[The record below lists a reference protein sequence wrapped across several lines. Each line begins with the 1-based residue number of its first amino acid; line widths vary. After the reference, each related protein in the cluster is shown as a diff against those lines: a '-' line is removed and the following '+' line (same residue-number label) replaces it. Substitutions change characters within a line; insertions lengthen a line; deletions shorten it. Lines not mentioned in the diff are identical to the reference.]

1 MTGAAKKKQNAYN
14 ALESWMDQRPQTNS
28 AYESA
33 LDAAVNALEGQ
44 KSFSSG
50 YSAGTDPNARAWRQD
65 YAASLT
71 NGANTAAAQT
81 AALSGG
87 YGTDYAASAANQTA
101 QLAAPRGIDVEQMLR
116 SLASGGYKANAAAN
130 QAAVDAMLA
139 DLTLAQ
145 SADQMNQDNW
155 AAYRDILA
163 GQASAAAD
171 EELGF
176 WGNLWSTAK
185 QLAQAGMDIY
195 DGVKGYQQQ
204 NFENALA
211 LAQMQYGM
219 NRDGIEDA
227 RYAQEYA
234 DSRADVDWQQQF
246 DERAYTDSRAD
257 TAWEQ
262 AMEERAYQD
271 SRADVAYERALA
283 AQAAA
288 AGYGSGSSGG
298 LDLDDLLKLSS
309 AYSEAKL
316 TGDDAM
322 AAFYSN
328 LLAGYGFPV
337 GGTGTGSGTYTASGT
352 AGGSGSSAA
361 RTYTPMSQT
370 ILSEAALPASVRNG
384 AALARGYIQKGA
396 TMNDVMMKLIEQGYS
411 DQEVAAIMNVVGG

>member
-1 MTGAAKKKQNAYN
+1 MASAAQKKQNAYN

-33 LDAAVNALEGQ
+33 LDAAVNALESLRKKQ
-44 KSFSSG
+44 SFSSG

-87 YGTDYAASAANQTA
+87 YGADYAASAANQTA

-176 WGNLWSTAK
+176 WGNLWNTTK

-195 DGVKGYQQQ
+195 DGAMGYQQQ
-204 NFENALA
+204 RFENQMAIIEAL
-211 LAQMQYGM
+211 YGM
-219 NRDGIEDA
+219 DRDRVEDEQYSKEQA
-227 RYAQEYA
+227 AEAAY
-234 DSRADVDWQQQF
+234 RAWQQKMAEEELGLSKIAAQ
-246 DERAYTDSRAD
+246 DEHAYTQTQIDALK
-257 TAWEQ
+257 
-262 AMEERAYQD
+262 QD
-271 SRADVAYERALA
+271 MALA

-298 LDLDDLLKLSS
+298 SSGGNGEFDFDLYYKTIDKYNELMYEGKHDMAEGVASLYKIETGVDITRATDMSS
-309 AYSEAKL
+309 IVS
-316 TGDDAM
+316 
-322 AAFYSN
+322 
-328 LLAGYGFPV
+328 
-337 GGTGTGSGTYTASGT
+337 
-352 AGGSGSSAA
+352 
-361 RTYTPMSQT
+361 
-370 ILSEAALPASVRNG
+370 
-384 AALARGYIQKGA
+384 LARSFMQ
-396 TMNDVMMKLIEQGYS
+396 QGYTGEEVVNYFRQQGFS
-411 DQEVAAIMNVVGG
+411 DERIAEILNQVR

>member
-14 ALESWMDQRPQTNS
+14 ALESWMDQQPRQTNS

-87 YGTDYAASAANQTA
+87 YGAGYAASAANQTA
-101 QLAAPRGIDVEQMLR
+101 QLAAPQGIDVEQMLR

-288 AGYGSGSSGG
+288 AGYGSGGSGGSSGG
-298 LDLDDLLKLSS
+298 NGEFDFDLYYKTIDKYRELMYEGEYDMAEGVASLYKMETGVDITRATDMSS
-309 AYSEAKL
+309 IVS
-316 TGDDAM
+316 
-322 AAFYSN
+322 
-328 LLAGYGFPV
+328 
-337 GGTGTGSGTYTASGT
+337 
-352 AGGSGSSAA
+352 
-361 RTYTPMSQT
+361 
-370 ILSEAALPASVRNG
+370 
-384 AALARGYIQKGA
+384 LARSFMQ
-396 TMNDVMMKLIEQGYS
+396 QGYTGEEVVNYFRQQGFS
-411 DQEVAAIMNVVGG
+411 DERIAEILNQVR

>member
-33 LDAAVNALEGQ
+33 LDAAVNALEGLGGKQ
-44 KSFSSG
+44 SFSSG

-87 YGTDYAASAANQTA
+87 YGADYAASAANQTA

-176 WGNLWSTAK
+176 WGNLWNTTK

-195 DGVKGYQQQ
+195 DGAMGYQQQ
-204 NFENALA
+204 RFENQMAIIEAL
-211 LAQMQYGM
+211 YGM
-219 NRDGIEDA
+219 DRDRVKDEQYSKEQA
-227 RYAQEYA
+227 AEAAY
-234 DSRADVDWQQQF
+234 RAWQQKMAEEELGLSKIAAQ
-246 DERAYTDSRAD
+246 DEHAYTQTQID
-257 TAWEQ
+257 
-262 AMEERAYQD
+262 AMKQD
-271 SRADVAYERALA
+271 MALA

-288 AGYGSGSSGG
+288 AGYGSGGSGGSSGG
-298 LDLDDLLKLSS
+298 NGEFDFDLYYKTIDKYNELMYEGKYDMAEGVADRYKIETGVDITRATDMSS
-309 AYSEAKL
+309 IVS
-316 TGDDAM
+316 
-322 AAFYSN
+322 
-328 LLAGYGFPV
+328 
-337 GGTGTGSGTYTASGT
+337 
-352 AGGSGSSAA
+352 
-361 RTYTPMSQT
+361 
-370 ILSEAALPASVRNG
+370 
-384 AALARGYIQKGA
+384 LARSFMQ
-396 TMNDVMMKLIEQGYS
+396 QGYTGEEVVNYFRQQGFS
-411 DQEVAAIMNVVGG
+411 DERIAEILNQVR

>member
-71 NGANTAAAQT
+71 NGANTAVAQT

-87 YGTDYAASAANQTA
+87 YGADYAASAANQTA

-204 NFENALA
+204 NFENQMAIIEAL
-211 LAQMQYGM
+211 YGM
-219 NRDGIEDA
+219 DRDRVEDEQYSKEQA
-227 RYAQEYA
+227 AEAAY
-234 DSRADVDWQQQF
+234 RAWQQKMAEEELGLSKIAAQ
-246 DERAYTDSRAD
+246 DDHAYKVAQTDALK
-257 TAWEQ
+257 
-262 AMEERAYQD
+262 QD
-271 SRADVAYERALA
+271 MALA

-288 AGYGSGSSGG
+288 AGYGSGGSGGSSGG
-298 LDLDDLLKLSS
+298 NGEFDFDLYYKTIDKYNELMYEGKYDMAEGVASLYKM
-309 AYSEAKL
+309 E
-316 TGDDAM
+316 TGVDI
-322 AAFYSN
+322 
-328 LLAGYGFPV
+328 
-337 GGTGTGSGTYTASGT
+337 
-352 AGGSGSSAA
+352 A
-361 RTYTPMSQT
+361 RTTDMSS
-370 ILSEAALPASVRNG
+370 LVS
-384 AALARGYIQKGA
+384 LARSFMQ
-396 TMNDVMMKLIEQGYS
+396 QGYTGG
-411 DQEVAAIMNVVGG
+411 EVAYYFRQQGFSDERIAEILNQVR

>member
-33 LDAAVNALEGQ
+33 LDAAVNALEGLGGKQ
-44 KSFSSG
+44 SFSSG

-87 YGTDYAASAANQTA
+87 YGADYAASAANQTA

-204 NFENALA
+204 DFENQMAIIEAL
-211 LAQMQYGM
+211 YGM
-219 NRDGIEDA
+219 DRDRVEDE
-227 RYAQEYA
+227 RYSKEQAAEAAY
-234 DSRADVDWQQQF
+234 RAWQQKMAEEELGLSKIAAQ
-246 DERAYTDSRAD
+246 DEHAYTQTQID
-257 TAWEQ
+257 
-262 AMEERAYQD
+262 AMKQD
-271 SRADVAYERALA
+271 MALA

-298 LDLDDLLKLSS
+298 SSGGNGEFDFDLYYKTIDKYNELMYEGKYDMAEGVADLYKIETGVDITRATDMSS
-309 AYSEAKL
+309 IVS
-316 TGDDAM
+316 
-322 AAFYSN
+322 
-328 LLAGYGFPV
+328 
-337 GGTGTGSGTYTASGT
+337 
-352 AGGSGSSAA
+352 
-361 RTYTPMSQT
+361 
-370 ILSEAALPASVRNG
+370 
-384 AALARGYIQKGA
+384 LARSFMQ
-396 TMNDVMMKLIEQGYS
+396 QGYTGEEVVNYFRQQGFS
-411 DQEVAAIMNVVGG
+411 DERIAEILNQVR

>member
-33 LDAAVNALEGQ
+33 LDAAVNALEGLGGKQ
-44 KSFSSG
+44 SFSSG

-87 YGTDYAASAANQTA
+87 YGADYAASAANQTA

-204 NFENALA
+204 DFENQMAIIEAL
-211 LAQMQYGM
+211 YGM
-219 NRDGIEDA
+219 DRDRVEDEQYSKEQA
-227 RYAQEYA
+227 AEAAY
-234 DSRADVDWQQQF
+234 RAWQQKMAEEELGLSKIAAQ
-246 DERAYTDSRAD
+246 DDHAYKVAQTDALK
-257 TAWEQ
+257 
-262 AMEERAYQD
+262 QD
-271 SRADVAYERALA
+271 MALA

-288 AGYGSGSSGG
+288 AGYGSGGSGG
-298 LDLDDLLKLSS
+298 LSLDDLLKLSS

-322 AAFYSN
+322 AAFYSG
-328 LLAGYGFPV
+328 LLADYGFPV
-337 GGTGTGSGTYTASGT
+337 GGTGTGGGTYTPSGT
-352 AGGSGSSAA
+352 AGGSGSSAV

-370 ILSEAALPASVRNG
+370 ILSEAALPSSVRNG
-384 AALARGYIQKGA
+384 VALARGYIQKGA
-396 TMNDVMMKLIEQGYS
+396 TMNDVMMNLIEQGYS

>member
-87 YGTDYAASAANQTA
+87 YGADYAASAANQTA

-176 WGNLWSTAK
+176 WGNLWNTTK

-195 DGVKGYQQQ
+195 DGAMGYQQQ
-204 NFENALA
+204 RFENQMAIIEAL
-211 LAQMQYGM
+211 YGM
-219 NRDGIEDA
+219 DRDRVKDEQYSKEQA
-227 RYAQEYA
+227 AEAAY
-234 DSRADVDWQQQF
+234 RAWQQKMAEEELGLSKIAAQ
-246 DERAYTDSRAD
+246 DEHAYTQTQID
-257 TAWEQ
+257 
-262 AMEERAYQD
+262 AMKQD
-271 SRADVAYERALA
+271 MALA

-288 AGYGSGSSGG
+288 AGYGSGGSGGSSGG
-298 LDLDDLLKLSS
+298 NGEFDFDLYYKTIDKYNELMYEGKYDMAEGVADRYKIETGVDITRATDMSS
-309 AYSEAKL
+309 IVS
-316 TGDDAM
+316 
-322 AAFYSN
+322 
-328 LLAGYGFPV
+328 
-337 GGTGTGSGTYTASGT
+337 
-352 AGGSGSSAA
+352 
-361 RTYTPMSQT
+361 
-370 ILSEAALPASVRNG
+370 
-384 AALARGYIQKGA
+384 LARSFMQ
-396 TMNDVMMKLIEQGYS
+396 QGYTGEEVVNYFRQQGFS
-411 DQEVAAIMNVVGG
+411 DERIAEILNQVR

>member
-87 YGTDYAASAANQTA
+87 YGADYAASAANQTA

-204 NFENALA
+204 NFENQMAIIEAL
-211 LAQMQYGM
+211 YGM
-219 NRDGIEDA
+219 DRDRVEDEQYSKEQA
-227 RYAQEYA
+227 AEAAY
-234 DSRADVDWQQQF
+234 RAWQQKMAEEELGLSKIAAQ
-246 DERAYTDSRAD
+246 DDHAYKVAQTDALK
-257 TAWEQ
+257 
-262 AMEERAYQD
+262 QD
-271 SRADVAYERALA
+271 MALA

-288 AGYGSGSSGG
+288 AGYGSGGSGGSSGG
-298 LDLDDLLKLSS
+298 NGEFDFDLYYKTIDKYNELMYEGKYDMAEGVASLYKMETGVDITRTTDMSS
-309 AYSEAKL
+309 LVS
-316 TGDDAM
+316 
-322 AAFYSN
+322 
-328 LLAGYGFPV
+328 
-337 GGTGTGSGTYTASGT
+337 
-352 AGGSGSSAA
+352 
-361 RTYTPMSQT
+361 
-370 ILSEAALPASVRNG
+370 
-384 AALARGYIQKGA
+384 LARSFMQ
-396 TMNDVMMKLIEQGYS
+396 QGYTGG
-411 DQEVAAIMNVVGG
+411 EVAYYFRQQGFSDERIAEILNQVR

>member
-1 MTGAAKKKQNAYN
+1 MATAAKKKQNAYN
-14 ALESWMDQRPQTNS
+14 ALESWMDQQPRQTNS

-87 YGTDYAASAANQTA
+87 YGTDYAASAASQTA
-101 QLAAPRGIDVEQMLR
+101 QLAAPQGIDVEQMLR

-130 QAAVDAMLA
+130 QAAADAMLA
-139 DLTLAQ
+139 DLSLNQ

-176 WGNLWSTAK
+176 WGNLWNTTR

-257 TAWEQ
+257 
-262 AMEERAYQD
+262 
-271 SRADVAYERALA
+271 VAYERALA

-298 LDLDDLLKLSS
+298 SSGGNGEFDFDLYYETIDKYRELMYEGEYDMAEGVASLYKMETGVDITRTTDMSS
-309 AYSEAKL
+309 LVS
-316 TGDDAM
+316 
-322 AAFYSN
+322 
-328 LLAGYGFPV
+328 
-337 GGTGTGSGTYTASGT
+337 
-352 AGGSGSSAA
+352 
-361 RTYTPMSQT
+361 
-370 ILSEAALPASVRNG
+370 
-384 AALARGYIQKGA
+384 LARSFMQ
-396 TMNDVMMKLIEQGYS
+396 QGYTGG
-411 DQEVAAIMNVVGG
+411 EVAYYFRQQGFSDERIAEILNQVR

>member
-71 NGANTAAAQT
+71 NGANTAVAQT

-87 YGTDYAASAANQTA
+87 YGADYAASAANQTA

-204 NFENALA
+204 NFENQMAIIEAL
-211 LAQMQYGM
+211 YGM
-219 NRDGIEDA
+219 DRDRVEDEQYSKEQA
-227 RYAQEYA
+227 AEAAY
-234 DSRADVDWQQQF
+234 RAWQQKMAEEELGLSKIAAQ
-246 DERAYTDSRAD
+246 DDHAYKVAQTDALK
-257 TAWEQ
+257 
-262 AMEERAYQD
+262 QD
-271 SRADVAYERALA
+271 MALA

-288 AGYGSGSSGG
+288 AGYGSGGSGGSSGG
-298 LDLDDLLKLSS
+298 NGEFDFDLYYKTIDKYNELMYEGKYDMAEGVASLYKMETGVDITRTTDMSS
-309 AYSEAKL
+309 LVS
-316 TGDDAM
+316 
-322 AAFYSN
+322 
-328 LLAGYGFPV
+328 
-337 GGTGTGSGTYTASGT
+337 
-352 AGGSGSSAA
+352 
-361 RTYTPMSQT
+361 
-370 ILSEAALPASVRNG
+370 
-384 AALARGYIQKGA
+384 LARSFMQ
-396 TMNDVMMKLIEQGYS
+396 QGYTGG
-411 DQEVAAIMNVVGG
+411 EVAYYFRQQGFSDERIAEILNQVR

>member
-87 YGTDYAASAANQTA
+87 YGADYAASAANQTA
-101 QLAAPRGIDVEQMLR
+101 QLAAPQGIDVEQMLR

-195 DGVKGYQQQ
+195 DGAKGFQQQ
-204 NFENALA
+204 NFENQMAIIEAL
-211 LAQMQYGM
+211 YGM
-219 NRDGIEDA
+219 DRDKVTDEQY
-227 RYAQEYA
+227 RKEQEAEAAY
-234 DSRADVDWQQQF
+234 RAWQ
-246 DERAYTDSRAD
+246 
-257 TAWEQ
+257 Q
-262 AMEERAYQD
+262 AMEEKRFGLDEQAAQDDHAYTQAQIDALKQD
-271 SRADVAYERALA
+271 MALA

-328 LLAGYGFPV
+328 LLAGYGYPV
-337 GGTGTGSGTYTASGT
+337 GGTGTGGGTYTASGT

-370 ILSEAALPASVRNG
+370 ILSEAVLPASVRNG